1 MEKYPCGMGF
11 IQNGSRWR
19 IENKRVNIWKDGR
32 FSTPKTH
39 KLKKYK
45 EICAMVISIPILSTS
60 KFLQTLRTKCEQL
73 KDVELQHLSI
83 TFDNEHDSYEL

>member
-19 IENKRVNIWKDGR
+19 IENKSVNIWKDGR

-39 KLKKYK
+39 ELKKYK
-45 EICAMVISIPILSTS
+45 EICAMVISIPILSIS